1 VANLQ
6 PVSAALPR
14 YWTVPVGRALVALIA
29 GIAITFNRDHSAS
42 FGLMVFGGYAVVG
55 GLFLALASWRT
66 LRDARDRQLF
76 VVQGLVGVVAGALAL
91 LFADGGLGFF
101 LYLVSV
107 WGAVTG
113 LLELYSGLRRRR
125 AASVGVSPRD
135 WLSMGALTSV
145 LALAC
150 LLLPPNTVVSVGLLG
165 AYLVVLGI
173 FLVIG
178 GLSLKWAA
186 TDAPRPVAPVANESD
201 TQ

>member
-1 VANLQ
+1 MANIQ
-6 PVSAALPR
+6 SASAALPR
-14 YWTVPVGRALVALIA
+14 YWTVPIGRALVALVA
-29 GIAITFNRDHSAS
+29 GISITFNRDHSAA
-42 FGLMVFGGYAVVG
+42 FGLLVFGGYAVVG
-55 GLFLALASWRT
+55 GLFMAAASWRT

-76 VVQGLVGVVAGALAL
+76 VVQGLVGVLAEALAL
-91 LFADGGLGFF
+91 LFVDGGLGFF

-113 LLELYSGLRRRR
+113 FLELYSGLRRRR
-125 AASVGVSPRD
+125 AASVGVSTRD
-135 WLSMGALTSV
+135 WLSMGGLTAV
-145 LALAC
+145 LALAF

-186 TDAPRPVAPVANESD
+186 TDAPRLVAPVVNESD